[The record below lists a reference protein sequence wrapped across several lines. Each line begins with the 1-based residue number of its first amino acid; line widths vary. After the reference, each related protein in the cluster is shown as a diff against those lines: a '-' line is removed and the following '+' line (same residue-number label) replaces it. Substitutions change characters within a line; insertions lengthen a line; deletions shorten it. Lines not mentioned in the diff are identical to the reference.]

1 MFAWIKFLKDDIHTH
16 FAMLISTVLLR
27 FTTHLP
33 NLLMQAWQNIFH
45 YNFFE
50 PMPYFYL
57 VSEVIRKPGGF
68 MKTNRKFSENGKA
81 NTAKF
86 N

>member
-16 FAMLISTVLLR
+16 FAMLISTVLL
-27 FTTHLP
+27 
-33 NLLMQAWQNIFH
+33 FH

-50 PMPYFYL
+50 PMPYFHL